1 MRAITRNKKGDFTGV
16 IYLLVSI
23 STFAIF
29 LLIVGYI
36 AIEVSDKVENKL
48 GSDIKEV
55 NDSFQATTNV
65 AQNTLSTIWYVMFG
79 GLLLGLLITAWYMP
93 THPVLVAPFIILLL
107 IAIILG
113 VAMSN
118 SYEKLHDVEQL
129 EDTAE
134 SQSSIYFMMSNLPY
148 IALVI
153 GVLGMIITFA
163 KPGRQGAPIG

>member
-153 GVLGMIITFA
+153 G
-163 KPGRQGAPIG
+163 